1 MNYLH
6 FLFTKT
12 YLLRCWYFVF
22 GIYCFQNQ
30 CVFCFSI
37 VFDNKVLSLL
47 FSSSVSKTSSSEE
60 IADEAYEQQYSGA
73 RPAKRLKLIDSDGPM
88 RIANPKDNRQWT
100 ALHKEAA
107 NVNNRTLSSLSVL
120 TPPQEGQ
127 ECTTAQHSDVNA
139 VGPGGVTP
147 LMLAAS
153 RGNYL
158 DGAYEDENS
167 DDSGAQVCYSM
178 FIQLDFSCTRSQKRA
193 SCSKSSVGFLALL
206 SLSQYQDTF

>member
-1 MNYLH
+1 MNCHHVLSTERNLSRY
-6 FLFTKT
+6 
-12 YLLRCWYFVF
+12 RCFQF

-30 CVFCFSI
+30 CVFYRSM
-37 VFDNKVLSLL
+37 VFVNKVIPP
-47 FSSSVSKTSSSEE
+47 FSSSVSKSSSSEE
-60 IADEAYEQQYSGA
+60 IADEAYQQQYSGA
-73 RPAKRLKLIDSDGPM
+73 RPAKRFKLIDSDGPM

-100 ALHKEAA
+100 ALHKEVA

-147 LMLAAS
+147 LMLASS

-167 DDSGAQVCYSM
+167 DDSGAQVCVTVHS
-178 FIQLDFSCTRSQKRA
+178 FS
-193 SCSKSSVGFLALL
+193 
-206 SLSQYQDTF
+206 

>member
-1 MNYLH
+1 M
-6 FLFTKT
+6 
-12 YLLRCWYFVF
+12 
-22 GIYCFQNQ
+22 
-30 CVFCFSI
+30 FCFSI
-37 VFDNKVLSLL
+37 LCGNKVLSLP

-167 DDSGAQVCYSM
+167 DDSGAQVCYNM
-178 FIQLDFSCTRSQKRA
+178 FIQLDFAHLAHAARNAQVAA
-193 SCSKSSVGFLALL
+193 SLLQAFLLCCRQPISRHFLIACS
-206 SLSQYQDTF
+206 SLIITSLRQIVNKFYAYGS